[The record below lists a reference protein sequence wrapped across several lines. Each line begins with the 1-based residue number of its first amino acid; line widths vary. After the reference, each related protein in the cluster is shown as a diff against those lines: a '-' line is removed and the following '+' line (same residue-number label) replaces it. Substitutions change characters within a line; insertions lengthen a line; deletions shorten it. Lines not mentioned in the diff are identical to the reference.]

1 MLKEKLEKDD
11 DYEVIALML
20 AEDYLEDLLQESEIN
35 GEVKKVI
42 YKFIKDY
49 MFNKEELYILEAIK
63 DKHSYILIEN
73 DKDEIIDKLDMKKIE
88 DNETWDD
95 YSLLTMPQKVDDEL
109 RLYAI
114 LEEEE
119 KIKLDAFKEMGKY
132 LGLNKYICSAIDNN
146 KEKNIVTLIC
156 DSDGNIIEKID

>member
-73 DKDEIIDKLDMKKIE
+73 DKDEIIDKLDMRKIE